1 MRPGGARAWTSGER
15 SKDRAPSYLRVKASA
30 FAKQVDDFDV
40 EGALGRHRRPLR
52 MLALPMFIAI
62 FFARV
67 PRVPPHPVVIE
78 RLGAYLLKCERLA
91 YAVEVV
97 VELGLQ
103 GGPLGRQRLPAR
115 GARELLG

>member
-15 SKDRAPSYLRVKASA
+15 SKGRAPSYLRVKASA

-40 EGALGRHRRPLR
+40 EDAQLR
-52 MLALPMFIAI
+52 ALPLFIAI

>member
-1 MRPGGARAWTSGER
+1 
-15 SKDRAPSYLRVKASA
+15 
-30 FAKQVDDFDV
+30 
-40 EGALGRHRRPLR
+40 

-67 PRVPPHPVVIE
+67 PHPVLIE

>member
-1 MRPGGARAWTSGER
+1 M
-15 SKDRAPSYLRVKASA
+15 KASA
-30 FAKQVDDFDV
+30 FAKQVDDFDA
-40 EGALGRHRRPLR
+40 EDAQLR
-52 MLALPMFIAI
+52 ALPLFIAI

>member
-1 MRPGGARAWTSGER
+1 MHEPGRAGSA
-15 SKDRAPSYLRVKASA
+15 SKDILSYLRVVASA

-40 EGALGRHRRPLR
+40 EGAQLRVGRHRRPLR
-52 MLALPMFIAI
+52 MLALPMFIPI

-67 PRVPPHPVVIE
+67 PRAPPHPVVIE